1 MVKKAKTKP
10 KTESPQDELYKEV
23 RGYKVKIKKSQIEKR
38 LTNEEERTLIDSIV
52 YDTHK
57 NMWERNRAI
66 IVFLLNT
73 GLRVSEFQQLVV
85 SDVMAMNGKPKSML
99 DVRPSTAKR
108 KKPRHVPL
116 NNLAKESIVALLK
129 GREELSFNDP
139 LTTKDGINGLSR
151 RAIQEVVHTA
161 SLKAG
166 INRQIFPHTLRHTFL
181 SKIYS
186 KTGNLKI
193 TQTLAGH
200 SNSKLTMDLYV
211 HTTVEEMED
220 AVSLIVDDKEV

>member
-1 MVKKAKTKP
+1 MSKST
-10 KTESPQDELYKEV
+10 TPQDEMYKDV
-23 RGYKVKIKKSQIEKR
+23 RGYKVKIKKSLVEKR
-38 LTNEEERTLIDSIV
+38 LTSDEERTLLDSIV

-57 NMWERNRAI
+57 KYWERNKAI
-66 IVFLLNT
+66 ILFLLNT
-73 GLRVSEFQQLVV
+73 GLRVGEFQKLVV
-85 SDVMAMNGKPKSML
+85 SDVMAMSGKPKTML

-108 KKPRHVPL
+108 KKARQVPL
-116 NNLAKESIVALLK
+116 NDLAREAITSLLK
-129 GREELSFNDP
+129 GRDELGFNDP
-139 LTTKDGINGLSR
+139 LTSKPDGKALSR
-151 RAIQEVVHTA
+151 RAIQEVVHSS

-211 HTTVEEMED
+211 HTTMEEMED
-220 AVSLIVDDKEV
+220 AVSAIMNKKDEV